1 MMSEVFVDLSK
12 KIVNKQFEII
22 EYLHD
27 WLGGHIN
34 NGGY

>member
-1 MMSEVFVDLSK
+1 MSEVFVDLSK
-12 KIVNKQFEII
+12 KIVDKQFEI